1 MFKIKASDQVLA
13 YSQLEVDI
21 YDFGK
26 RKEANGTKEQQL
38 TGVIGQNVVMQL
50 FEQGFVDGS
59 QGFDGGIDLVY
70 NGKKIDVKTMGRTS
84 EARPEY
90 VNNFI
95 ALQDYLET
103 DIYIFCSYNK
113 SSNEVTI
120 CGWLDKKT
128 FKERRTFYPKG
139 TIRTRANS
147 TTFETKADL
156 YEIEN
161 YKLNDVVSIE
171 DLKKQLKNL
180 LK

>member
-1 MFKIKASDQVLA
+1 MFKIKANDQVLA

-50 FEQGFVDGS
+50 FEQGYVDGS
-59 QGFDGGIDLVY
+59 QGFDGGADLVY

-84 EARPEY
+84 EPRLEY

-113 SSNEVTI
+113 SSNVVTI

-139 TIRTRANS
+139 TIRTRANN

-161 YKLNDVVSIE
+161 YKLNDVTSIE

-180 LK
+180 IK

>member
-1 MFKIKASDQVLA
+1 MFKIKANDQVLA

-50 FEQGFVDGS
+50 FEQGYVDGS
-59 QGFDGGIDLVY
+59 QGFDGGTDLVY
-70 NGKKIDVKTMGRTS
+70 NGQKIDVKTMGRTS
-84 EARPEY
+84 EPRLEY

-113 SSNEVTI
+113 SSSVVTI
-120 CGWLDKKT
+120 CGWIDKKT

-139 TIRTRANS
+139 TIRTRANN
-147 TTFETKADL
+147 TTFETKAAL

-161 YKLNDVVSIE
+161 YKLNDVTSIE

-180 LK
+180 IK